1 MRFTSD
7 RGGRPAVSAR
17 SAIRAGLA
25 PDGGLYVPESLPKLA
40 RGGNDWAPGTLF
52 EAGVALLGPYFDD
65 LDEDALRALLVE
77 TWDFDAPVV
86 SLEPGLALLEL
97 FHGPTLA
104 FKDFGAR
111 FLAGYL
117 ATGGEPL
124 TILVATSG
132 DTGGAVAAGFL
143 GAPGITVY
151 LLYPAGRVTPIQE
164 AQMATLGGNIR
175 AIEVSGTFDD
185 CQRLVKGALGDAR
198 LAADLRL
205 TTANSINLGRLLP
218 QMAYYGAAF
227 GPVLGTLPG
236 FDSIASSC
244 TLVVPSGNFG
254 NVTAALYARTM
265 GVPIG
270 PIVAAVNANDVVPRI
285 LGGEAADRSVSIHT
299 LSSAMDVAAPSNLSR
314 LLHLAGGSVERLG
327 TLMTAETIDDVT
339 TGAEIR
345 HVYETTGRIIDPH
358 TAVGLAVAR
367 RRRAA
372 GDPAVLVASTAHP
385 AKFPEV
391 IEPLIGRVAPLPA
404 RLAEALDRP
413 KYARSLPPDDEA
425 FRHLLRTDT

>member
-1 MRFTSD
+1 MRFASD
-7 RGGRPAVSAR
+7 KGGGSPVAAR
-17 SAIRAGLA
+17 QAIRAGLA
-25 PDGGLYVPESLPKLA
+25 PDGGLYVPESLPTLA
-40 RGGNDWAPGTLF
+40 RAGEAWAPGSLID
-52 EAGVALLGPYFDD
+52 AGVALLGPCFDD
-65 LDEDALRALLVE
+65 LDDDALRALLVAS
-77 TWDFDAPVV
+77 WDFDAPVV
-86 SLEPGLALLEL
+86 SLAPGLALLEL

-117 ATGGEPL
+117 AKGGEPL

-198 LAADLRL
+198 LAAERRL

-218 QMAYYGAAF
+218 QMAYHGAAF
-227 GPVLGTLPG
+227 GPRLRVLPG
-236 FDSIASSC
+236 FDRATPSP

-270 PIVAAVNANDVVPRI
+270 PIVAAVNANDVVPRV
-285 LGGEAADRSVSIHT
+285 LAGERTSPRTSIHT

-314 LLHLAGGSVERLG
+314 LLHLAGGSTERLA
-327 TLMTAETIDDVT
+327 TMMTAESVDDAA
-339 TGAEIR
+339 TGVEIR
-345 HVYETTGRIIDPH
+345 RVYEETGRIIDPH
-358 TAVGLAVAR
+358 TAVGVAVAR
-367 RRRAA
+367 RRLAA
-372 GDPAVLVASTAHP
+372 GDPPALVASTAHP

-391 IEPLIGRVAPLPA
+391 IEPLLGRVAPLPA
-404 RLAEALDRP
+404 RLAEALGRP
-413 KYARSLPPDDEA
+413 KSTRPLPPDDDA
-425 FRHLLRTDT
+425 FRHLLRTDA